1 MTGIAA
7 VYDRETRLKQLEI
20 PAVLTECDTK
30 KFFNNCFFAYFFSSS
45 LCKWF
50 GFQHNNSNRFKAPLP
65 CPVADMPL
73 AAAHS
78 RGGSPPLLNIK
89 DTCFK

>member
-30 KFFNNCFFAYFFSSS
+30 KFFNNCFFCIFFLLLIVQIVSS
-45 LCKWF
+45 KWF
-50 GFQHNNSNRFKAPLP
+50 RFQLRFKAPLP
-65 CPVADMPL
+65 RSVADMPL
-73 AAAHS
+73 AAAHI
-78 RGGSPPLLNIK
+78 RGGLPPLFNIK
-89 DTCFK
+89 DT